1 VSLREFVSLQILWRT
16 VLHFIWRDSSEEY
29 VPLTPAVA
37 TRAQAMKLEI
47 GAGCTSD
54 CALSSLKTVK
64 YTPNTLQ
71 TFTPDIVQIEVE
83 SVHFYAAA
91 RIFAPR

>member
-1 VSLREFVSLQILWRT
+1 
-16 VLHFIWRDSSEEY
+16 
-29 VPLTPAVA
+29 
-37 TRAQAMKLEI
+37 MKLEI